1 MAVSKTC
8 TKCGK
13 DTTENF
19 EYCGFCGAPL
29 EYIDPQQ
36 REPFAGFR
44 LLSNMTGIV
53 RLSQKTYRNIANDS
67 SLLIQSF
74 FVVAFAAVAQGFSS
88 HAKLTHLPLVVAEF
102 VMLWLSWL
110 LLIYVFSILF
120 YPRSTVP
127 KQAWMSFLCVGGF
140 AQSPAIFYILFV
152 PLYWFGFSGQT
163 FLYAI
168 SIVIMLLQFAA
179 MILAT
184 RSVFVLQALWK
195 TIIIV
200 AVSYIP
206 FIVGQWIISRVEI
219 G

>member
-1 MAVSKTC
+1 
-8 TKCGK
+8 
-13 DTTENF
+13 
-19 EYCGFCGAPL
+19 
-29 EYIDPQQ
+29 
-36 REPFAGFR
+36 
-44 LLSNMTGIV
+44 
-53 RLSQKTYRNIANDS
+53 
-67 SLLIQSF
+67 
-74 FVVAFAAVAQGFSS
+74 
-88 HAKLTHLPLVVAEF
+88 
-102 VMLWLSWL
+102 
-110 LLIYVFSILF
+110 
-120 YPRSTVP
+120 
-127 KQAWMSFLCVGGF
+127 MSFLCVGGF

>member
-1 MAVSKTC
+1 MS
-8 TKCGK
+8 
-13 DTTENF
+13 
-19 EYCGFCGAPL
+19 
-29 EYIDPQQ
+29 
-36 REPFAGFR
+36 
-44 LLSNMTGIV
+44 IV
-53 RLSQKTYRNIANDS
+53 YSDYTFNKYFLYVY
-67 SLLIQSF
+67 F
-74 FVVAFAAVAQGFSS
+74 FFSS
-88 HAKLTHLPLVVAEF
+88 RRRHTRFTSDWSSDVCSSDL
-102 VMLWLSWL
+102 
-110 LLIYVFSILF
+110 
-120 YPRSTVP
+120 TVP